1 MIIHENNW
9 RLTIIVTKQKNR
21 KSSSTFLIYLLSY
34 CEQKSRK
41 LKLKIQNSDSQR
53 NGQKDQEKKK
63 FGKILFLKNIFL
75 KIFLINSF

>member
-1 MIIHENNW
+1 MGP
-9 RLTIIVTKQKNR
+9 
-21 KSSSTFLIYLLSY
+21 
-34 CEQKSRK
+34 
-41 LKLKIQNSDSQR
+41 DSQR